1 MLSLWF
7 LKYPVFVSPNV
18 RESKTVL
25 SGGIS
30 RAGFQFTGTGIWILY
45 QWNLN
50 SAFQRSVWF
59 RIPWGVFRIPEPRI
73 PDCAAKIFRI
83 PEYGFS
89 YITWF
94 VRVSYIEYICYL
106 DQCLP
111 RSRRQRMVPQTLMIY
126 CAVRCVESMDCD
138 RNSQHQG
145 DSVACPVWV
154 STQAEETKAES
165 LYERSKLRM
174 ARLWKRRRKEK
185 ERKWEWQKN

>member
-59 RIPWGVFRIPEPRI
+59 RIPWGVFRIPKARI

-106 DQCLP
+106 D
-111 RSRRQRMVPQTLMIY
+111 
-126 CAVRCVESMDCD
+126 
-138 RNSQHQG
+138 
-145 DSVACPVWV
+145 
-154 STQAEETKAES
+154 
-165 LYERSKLRM
+165 
-174 ARLWKRRRKEK
+174 
-185 ERKWEWQKN
+185 